1 MKQIIFIFLV
11 SSSLSFSQKT
21 DFDFGAK
28 PDSLLKEPEFGYI
41 YITSDTSSN
50 YYDWIIPTIDTEMVQ
65 SIQNQYFS
73 KEYEKINL
81 SKSHFNLGSFPRK
94 WNSVY
99 RYQNEYFLYAP
110 SDWMSNLGLIITDS
124 IIYHVQSDWDPVS
137 DYMLQEFKSTDNEK
151 TEIKANNLLGQ
162 EFDISIQIVDRSLGI
177 YEWSLFNNEVKSTVI
192 FLMQN
197 SDYSNKLRM
206 IVCDCGDR
214 KCLLEFDFKE

>member
-28 PDSLLKEPEFGYI
+28 PDSLLKETEFGYI

-81 SKSHFNLGSFPRK
+81 SNSHFNLGSFPRK

-137 DYMLQEFKSTDNEK
+137 DYMLQDFKSTDNEK

-177 YEWSLFNNEVKSTVI
+177 YLIMKKKA
-192 FLMQN
+192 Q
-197 SDYSNKLRM
+197 
-206 IVCDCGDR
+206 
-214 KCLLEFDFKE
+214 

>member
-1 MKQIIFIFLV
+1 
-11 SSSLSFSQKT
+11 
-21 DFDFGAK
+21 
-28 PDSLLKEPEFGYI
+28 
-41 YITSDTSSN
+41 
-50 YYDWIIPTIDTEMVQ
+50 
-65 SIQNQYFS
+65 
-73 KEYEKINL
+73 
-81 SKSHFNLGSFPRK
+81 
-94 WNSVY
+94 
-99 RYQNEYFLYAP
+99 
-110 SDWMSNLGLIITDS
+110 MSNLGLIITDS

>member
-1 MKQIIFIFLV
+1 
-11 SSSLSFSQKT
+11 
-21 DFDFGAK
+21 
-28 PDSLLKEPEFGYI
+28 
-41 YITSDTSSN
+41 
-50 YYDWIIPTIDTEMVQ
+50 MVQ

>member
-1 MKQIIFIFLV
+1 MKQIIFIFLI
-11 SSSLSFSQKT
+11 SSLLSFAQKT

-28 PDSLLKEPEFGYI
+28 PDSLLKETEFGYI

-50 YYDWIIPTIDTEMVQ
+50 YYDWIIPTIDTEMVH

-73 KEYEKINL
+73 QEFEKINL
-81 SKSHFNLGSFPRK
+81 SNSHFNLGSFPRK

-110 SDWMSNLGLIITDS
+110 SDWMYNSGFYFSDS
-124 IIYHVQSDWDPVS
+124 IIYNGESDWDPAT
-137 DYMLQEFKSTDNEK
+137 DYIMKDFKLFNEGNATIK
-151 TEIKANNLLGQ
+151 TINLLGQ
-162 EFDISIQIVDRSLGI
+162 QIDISIHLVDKSLGI
-177 YEWSLFNNEVKSTVI
+177 YQWILTNQQENETIK

-197 SDYSNKLRM
+197 SDFSKKLRM
-206 IVCDCGDR
+206 VVCDCGDQ

>member
-1 MKQIIFIFLV
+1 
-11 SSSLSFSQKT
+11 
-21 DFDFGAK
+21 
-28 PDSLLKEPEFGYI
+28 
-41 YITSDTSSN
+41 
-50 YYDWIIPTIDTEMVQ
+50 
-65 SIQNQYFS
+65 
-73 KEYEKINL
+73 
-81 SKSHFNLGSFPRK
+81 
-94 WNSVY
+94 
-99 RYQNEYFLYAP
+99 
-110 SDWMSNLGLIITDS
+110 MSNLGLIITDS

-137 DYMLQEFKSTDNEK
+137 DYMLQDFKSTDNEK

-177 YEWSLFNNEVKSTVI
+177 YDWSIFNHEEKSTVK

>member
-11 SSSLSFSQKT
+11 SSSLSFAQKT

-28 PDSLLKEPEFGYI
+28 PDSFIKKTEFGYI

-50 YYDWIIPTIDTEMVQ
+50 YYDWIIPTIDTEMAH

-73 KEYEKINL
+73 QEFEKINL
-81 SKSHFNLGSFPRK
+81 SNSHFNLGSFPCK

-110 SDWMSNLGLIITDS
+110 SDWMSNSGFYFSDS
-124 IIYHVQSDWDPVS
+124 IIYITKSDWEPAT
-137 DYMLQEFKSTDNEK
+137 DYIMKDFKLSNEGNA
-151 TEIKANNLLGQ
+151 TIQTVNLLGQ
-162 EFDISIQIVDRSLGI
+162 EIDISVCLIDKSLGI
-177 YEWSLFNNEVKSTVI
+177 YELVFKNQQENYATK

-197 SDYSNKLRM
+197 SDFSKKLRM
-206 IVCDCGDR
+206 IVSDCGDR
-214 KCLLEFDFKE
+214 KCNLEFDFSE

>member
-28 PDSLLKEPEFGYI
+28 PDSLLKETEFGYI

>member
-28 PDSLLKEPEFGYI
+28 PDSLLKETEFGYI
-41 YITSDTSSN
+41 YITSDSSSN

-81 SKSHFNLGSFPRK
+81 SNSHFNLGSFPLK

-110 SDWMSNLGLIITDS
+110 SDWMGNLGLIITDS

-177 YEWSLFNNEVKSTVI
+177 YEWSLFNNEVKSTVK